1 MLIVRATD
9 KGTPQLF
16 TDTEV
21 YVTVGDV
28 SSNDGVP
35 SFVRPKPKEVA
46 YIAEN
51 ARPGSKVFQVEAVD
65 PDDPQTGNGQLVY
78 SLPEDGVDIRGVF
91 LIDPATGT
99 LTTKVKTISRPIES
113 QENGIIL
120 LQSVLFI
127 IEVFL

>member
-99 LTTKVKTISRPIES
+99 LTTKVKKFQDLLSLTK
-113 QENGIIL
+113 IIRL
-120 LQSVLFI
+120 KRILFI
-127 IEVFL
+127 IEFFL

>member
-99 LTTKVKTISRPIES
+99 LTTKVISGVTTYL
-113 QENGIIL
+113 QACIIRL
-120 LQSVLFI
+120 KSMLFV
-127 IEVFL
+127 IEVYFD

>member
-99 LTTKVKTISRPIES
+99 LTTKVKTILRPVKSPGNRLER
-113 QENGIIL
+113 IL
-120 LQSVLFI
+120 FK
-127 IEVFL
+127 IEVFP